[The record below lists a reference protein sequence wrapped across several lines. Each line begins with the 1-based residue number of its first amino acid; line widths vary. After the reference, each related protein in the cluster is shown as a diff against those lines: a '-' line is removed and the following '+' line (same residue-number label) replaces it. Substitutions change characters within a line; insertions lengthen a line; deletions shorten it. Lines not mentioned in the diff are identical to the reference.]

1 MATLQ
6 DTFRAHWLI
15 SVFGLILFT
24 AGGSVL
30 YWNEGRAV
38 HTMLALDEA
47 YADVYSMQFTEEEQD
62 QNFENRIVHL
72 SGPIICGEPLTEPDY
87 NIQLMAVKLKRRVQ
101 MYQWVEEKVEHNFG
115 ESVGAGSS
123 LESDSTTYYY
133 TREWRDKI
141 VDSRNFNN
149 RHGHTNPTSFPIES
163 AVQVADA
170 VYIGKYELG
179 AQVKHKFNSFNE
191 LTSDI
196 RPDDSSIKLHLGLY
210 YHTNDV
216 FNPEIGDLRILF
228 TYAGMEGEMYSI
240 VGRLQGNKVEPY
252 LTTRGVPVLLVYPG
266 EISALEVFRLEYR
279 AQVLHTWWWRFIGW
293 VLIFFGVTCNSKL
306 LRVILL
312 RVPLLI
318 ALAPDSHFPV
328 TGNFIIAFSLAL
340 TIAAVAWILHRPVIG
355 ACLFLAGASPYVWLT
370 RNLVDYN
377 RID

>member
-1 MATLQ
+1 MATLS
-6 DTFRAHWLI
+6 DTFRTNWLI
-15 SVFGLILFT
+15 ATFGLGLFV
-24 AGGSVL
+24 AGSVVL

-47 YADVYSMQFTEEEQD
+47 YADIYSMQFTEEEQEMS
-62 QNFENRIVHL
+62 FENRIVHL

-87 NIQLMAVKLKRRVQ
+87 NIQLMAVKLRRRVQ
-101 MYQWVEEKVEHNFG
+101 MYQWVEETVEHNFG
-115 ESVGAGSS
+115 ETVGT
-123 LESDSTTYYY
+123 ESDTRSYYY

-141 VDSRNFNN
+141 VESRHFYNP
-149 RHGHTNPTSFPIES
+149 HGHTNPQRFPIES

-179 AQVKHKFNSFNE
+179 PAVKNKFNNYHE

-196 RPDDSSIKLHLGLY
+196 RPDDSGIKLHLGLY
-210 YHTNDV
+210 YHTSDV
-216 FNPEIGDLRILF
+216 FNPEVGDLRLLF
-228 TYAGMEGEMYSI
+228 TYAGLEGELYSV

-252 LTTRGVPVLLVYPG
+252 VTSRGVHVLLVYPG

-279 AQVLHTWWWRFIGW
+279 TQVLHTWWWRFIGW
-293 VLIFFGVTCNSKL
+293 LLIFFGVSCNTKL
-306 LRVILL
+306 LRVVLL

-318 ALAPDSHFPV
+318 GLAPDSHYPI
-328 TGNFIIAFSLAL
+328 TGNFLIAFSLSL

-370 RNLVDYN
+370 RNLVDYQ
-377 RID
+377 RMD

>member
-1 MATLQ
+1 MRIIRKCRNSITSNENDGGRISLLSLDMATVAE
-6 DTFRAHWLI
+6 TFRAHWVI
-15 SVFGLILFT
+15 SVFGLVLFVVG
-24 AGGSVL
+24 ASVL

-62 QNFENRIVHL
+62 QSFENRIVHL

-87 NIQLMAVKLKRRVQ
+87 NIQLLAVKLRRQVQ
-101 MYQWVEEKVEHNFG
+101 MYQWVEETVEHNFG
-115 ESVGAGSS
+115 ESVGAVD
-123 LESDSTTYYY
+123 SDSRSYYY

-149 RHGHTNPTSFPIES
+149 RHGHTNPSRFPIES
-163 AVQVADA
+163 GIQVADA

-179 AQVKHKFNSFNE
+179 AAVKSKFNKFKE

-228 TYAGMEGEMYSI
+228 SYAGMEGEMYSI
-240 VGRLQGNKVEPY
+240 VGKLQGNKLQPY

-279 AQVLHTWWWRFIGW
+279 AQVLNTWWWRFVGW
-293 VLIFFGVTCNSKL
+293 LLVFFGVTCNSKL
-306 LRVILL
+306 LRVIRKCRLC
-312 RVPLLI
+312 REP
-318 ALAPDSHFPV
+318 APVSNWM
-328 TGNFIIAFSLAL
+328 GKRN
-340 TIAAVAWILHRPVIG
+340 HRIV
-355 ACLFLAGASPYVWLT
+355 
-370 RNLVDYN
+370 
-377 RID
+377 

>member
-1 MATLQ
+1 MATVTE
-6 DTFRAHWLI
+6 TFRAHWLI
-15 SVFGLILFT
+15 SVFGLVLFVVG
-24 AGGSVL
+24 ANVL

-62 QNFENRIVHL
+62 QSFENRIVHL

-87 NIQLMAVKLKRRVQ
+87 NIQLLAVKLRRQVQ
-101 MYQWVEEKVEHNFG
+101 MYQWVEETVEHNFG
-115 ESVGAGSS
+115 ESVGTVD
-123 LESDSTTYYY
+123 SDSRSYYY

-149 RHGHTNPTSFPIES
+149 RHGHTNPSRFPIES
-163 AVQVADA
+163 GIQVADA
-170 VYIGKYELG
+170 IYIGKYELG
-179 AQVKHKFNSFNE
+179 AAVKGKFNKFKE

-228 TYAGMEGEMYSI
+228 SYAGMEGEMYSI
-240 VGRLQGNKVEPY
+240 VGKLQGNKVQPY

-266 EISALEVFRLEYR
+266 EISALEVFRLEYH

-293 VLIFFGVTCNSKL
+293 LLVFFGVTCNSKL
-306 LRVILL
+306 LRVIRKCRLC
-312 RVPLLI
+312 RKPAPI
-318 ALAPDSHFPV
+318 A
-328 TGNFIIAFSLAL
+328 N
-340 TIAAVAWILHRPVIG
+340 
-355 ACLFLAGASPYVWLT
+355 
-370 RNLVDYN
+370 
-377 RID
+377 

>member
-1 MATLQ
+1 MATVNE
-6 DTFRAHWLI
+6 TFRAHWLI
-15 SVFGLILFT
+15 SIFGLVLFVVG
-24 AGGSVL
+24 ASVL

-47 YADVYSMQFTEEEQD
+47 YADVYSMQFTEEEQE

-87 NIQLMAVKLKRRVQ
+87 NIQLLAVKLRRQVQ
-101 MYQWVEEKVEHNFG
+101 MYQWVEETVEQNFG
-115 ESVGAGSS
+115 ESVGTVDT
-123 LESDSTTYYY
+123 DSRSYYY

-141 VDSRNFNN
+141 VDSRSFHN
-149 RHGHTNPTSFPIES
+149 RHGHTNPARFPIES
-163 AVQVADA
+163 GVQVADA

-179 AQVKHKFNSFNE
+179 AAVKSKFNKFKE

-228 TYAGMEGEMYSI
+228 SYAGMEGEMYSI
-240 VGRLQGNKVEPY
+240 VGKLQGNKVQPY

-279 AQVLHTWWWRFIGW
+279 AQVLNTWWWRFIGW
-293 VLIFFGVTCNSKL
+293 LLVFFGVTCNSKL
-306 LRVILL
+306 LRVI
-312 RVPLLI
+312 RKCQP
-318 ALAPDSHFPV
+318 S
-328 TGNFIIAFSLAL
+328 S
-340 TIAAVAWILHRPVIG
+340 R
-355 ACLFLAGASPYVWLT
+355 
-370 RNLVDYN
+370 
-377 RID
+377 

>member
-1 MATLQ
+1 MAITLNE
-6 DTFRAHWLI
+6 TFRAHWLI
-15 SVFGLILFT
+15 SIFGLLLFA
-24 AGGSVL
+24 AGAIVL

-101 MYQWVEEKVEHNFG
+101 MYQWVEEAVESNFG
-115 ESVGAGSS
+115 DSVGAV
-123 LESDSTTYYY
+123 ETDSRTYYY

-141 VDSRNFNN
+141 VDSRNFHN
-149 RHGHTNPTSFPIES
+149 RHGHTNPSRFPIES
-163 AVQVADA
+163 AVQIADA

-179 AQVKHKFNSFNE
+179 AKVKNKFNSFNE

-252 LTTRGVPVLLVYPG
+252 VTTRGVPVLLVYPG

-293 VLIFFGVTCNSKL
+293 LLIFFGVTCNSRL
-306 LRVILL
+306 LRVSLL
-312 RVPLLI
+312 RIPLLI
-318 ALAPDSHFPV
+318 ALAPDTRFPV
-328 TGNFIIAFSLAL
+328 TSNFIIAFSLAL

-377 RID
+377 RLD

>member
-1 MATLQ
+1 MATLNE
-6 DTFRAHWLI
+6 TFRAHWLI
-15 SVFGLILFT
+15 SIFGLALFI
-24 AGGSVL
+24 GGAIVL

-47 YADVYSMQFTEEEQD
+47 YADIYSMQFTEEEQD
-62 QNFENRIVHL
+62 QSFENRIVHL

-101 MYQWVEEKVEHNFG
+101 MYQWVEEAVEQNFG
-115 ESVGAGSS
+115 ESVGAV
-123 LESDSTTYYY
+123 ESDSRTYYY

-141 VDSRNFNN
+141 VDSRNFHM
-149 RHGHTNPTSFPIES
+149 RHGHTNPARFPIES

-179 AQVKHKFNSFNE
+179 AQVKNKFNNFNE

-216 FNPEIGDLRILF
+216 FNPEVGDLRILF
-228 TYAGMEGEMYSI
+228 SYAGMEGEMYSI

-293 VLIFFGVTCNSKL
+293 LLIFFGVTCNSKL
-306 LRVILL
+306 LRVTLL

-318 ALAPDSHFPV
+318 ALAPDTRFPV
-328 TGNFIIAFSLAL
+328 TSNFIIAFSLAL
-340 TIAAVAWILHRPVIG
+340 TIAAIAWILHRPVIG

-370 RNLVDYN
+370 RHLVDYN
-377 RID
+377 RLD